1 MERILIF
8 GFAGIMIVLIVGFA
22 FVVGAL
28 RNLVSVVLLAA
39 RSESVESPED
49 VMMHELA
56 GLSLLRIK
64 GMMDDAEYERRKD
77 ELMKRYGK

>member
-28 RNLVSVVLLAA
+28 RNLVSVVLFAA
-39 RSESVESPED
+39 RAESVESPED
-49 VMMHELA
+49 AMMHELA
-56 GLSLLRIK
+56 GLSLLRIR

>member
-8 GFAGIMIVLIVGFA
+8 GFTEIMIVLIVGFA

-39 RSESVESPED
+39 RSESAESPED

-56 GLSLLRIK
+56 GLSLLRIR

>member
-8 GFAGIMIVLIVGFA
+8 GFTGIMIVLIVGFA

-39 RSESVESPED
+39 RSESAESPED

-56 GLSLLRIK
+56 GLSLLRIR